1 MKIYSEKNINE
12 IKLSYEDNK
21 MNTKQKKIAYTQ
33 FFHVR
38 MTLRQF
44 FSVR

>member
-21 MNTKQKKIAYTQ
+21 MNTKQKNRI
-33 FFHVR
+33 HPV
-38 MTLRQF
+38 
-44 FSVR
+44 FSRSYDFKTIF